1 VYSSKDGRSE
11 DDKEANEGDGH
22 KHYGDG
28 REHLLS
34 RNSSMMGPGR
44 HPHESSGEDLT

>member
-1 VYSSKDGRSE
+1 MYSSKDGRSE
-11 DDKEANEGDGH
+11 DDKEANDGEH